1 MSIPEDLKALH
12 ERVKKAHKSF
22 GWSWALPL
30 FDRIST
36 LTAQLDAAKAENDRL
51 RAALDKA
58 TGPVTDE
65 EAKARAVRWQ
75 MAVDNQVETL
85 DSEVIPL
92 CKALNSLSG
101 IETISSCCGHG
112 YAPFRVYFTAAN
124 LDSLRPILEVIDESE
139 IWSMRTSMAT
149 GNMEIYFVLDAPKES
164 YSEANTLADALLAA
178 RKEHGN
184 G

>member
-1 MSIPEDLKALH
+1 MSEPFLDSEFIDYNTE
-12 ERVKKAHKSF
+12 
-22 GWSWALPL
+22 
-30 FDRIST
+30 RIST
-36 LTAQLDAAKAENDRL
+36 LTEHLDAAKAENDRL

-58 TGPVTDE
+58 TEPVTDE
-65 EAKARAVRWQ
+65 EAKAVRWQ

-85 DSEVIPL
+85 DPEVIPL
-92 CKALNSLSG
+92 CEALNSLGG

-124 LDSLRPILEVIDESE
+124 FNSLRPILEVIDESE

-149 GNMEIYFVLDAPKES
+149 GNMKIYFVLDGQKQS
-164 YSEANTLADALLAA
+164 YAEANTLADALLAA
-178 RKEHGN
+178 RRKEHGN